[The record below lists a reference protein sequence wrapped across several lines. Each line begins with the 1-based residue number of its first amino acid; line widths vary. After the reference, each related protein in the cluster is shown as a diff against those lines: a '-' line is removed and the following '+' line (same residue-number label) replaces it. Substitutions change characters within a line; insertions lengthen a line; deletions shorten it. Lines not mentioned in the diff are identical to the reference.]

1 MTALSYRDAGVDI
14 DAGDALVENI
24 KPFAKRTMRP
34 EVLAGIGGFGALIE
48 LPKRYREPVLVAGT
62 DGVGTKLKLAFA
74 LNLHS
79 TIGIDLVA
87 MSVNDILV
95 QGAEPL
101 FFLDYYVCERLDVA
115 TATEVVRGIATGCEQ
130 AGCALIGGETAEHPN
145 AFPVGEY
152 DLAGFAVGV
161 VEKSKAIDGTRIAPG
176 DVLIGLASSGLHSNG
191 FSLVRKV
198 IERSGADLAAAF
210 NTVYRGNDE
219 ARSLGEVLLAPTR
232 IYVKPVRALLEDID
246 VKGMAHITGG
256 GLTENTHRMFPK
268 GCEAELDI
276 ASWPRPPL
284 FDWLREA
291 GGITEEELRRTFN
304 CGIGFVLVVAAKD
317 ADVVM
322 QKMSDAGETPYRI
335 GFVRAG
341 EGDSARTRFV

>member
-1 MTALSYRDAGVDI
+1 MTGLSYRDAGVDI

-74 LNLHS
+74 MQKHS

-101 FFLDYYVCERLDVA
+101 FFLDYYVCEKLEVA
-115 TATEVVRGIATGCEQ
+115 VATEVVRGIAAGCEQ

-161 VEKSKAIDGTRIAPG
+161 VEKSKAIDGSGIAEG

-198 IERSGADLAAAF
+198 IAKSGVDLHRTLPAMS
-210 NTVYRGNDE
+210 E
-219 ARSLGEVLLAPTR
+219 PLGDALLAPTR
-232 IYVKPVRALLEDID
+232 IYVKPVRALMETVR

-256 GLTENTHRMFPK
+256 GLTENTHRMFPNHLS
-268 GCEAELDI
+268 AEIMLD
-276 ASWPRPPL
+276 SWTRPAL
-284 FDWLREA
+284 FEWLQRE
-291 GGITEEELRRTFN
+291 GGVADDEMLRTFN
-304 CGIGFVLVVAAKD
+304 CGIGFVLVVAEGD
-317 ADVVM
+317 ADEAIA
-322 QKMSDAGETPYRI
+322 QLDASGESAMRI
-335 GFVRAG
+335 GHVIASRGLAQTIFA
-341 EGDSARTRFV
+341 